1 MEAIVWILS
10 VYHNACILPL
20 WSFSCPFGAV
30 CLFDFIFQGLLKE
43 MRWLQ
48 MLREGSIW
56 YRHPGSLPRG
66 SSNSAGE
73 SPKIALPE
81 SWPPLST
88 PQDCNDTSFL
98 SGNPQTVRLR
108 KQWMPHFPVW
118 LGKTANTTRLD
129 LFLCVAQ
136 ITFTTQSYPV
146 PLSWHNGSLD
156 YLAP

>member
-10 VYHNACILPL
+10 VYHNACTLPS

-88 PQDCNDTSFL
+88 PQDCNDTSFFYL
-98 SGNPQTVRLR
+98 GIPKLLDSGSSGCLISQCGLERLLTQPVLICSYVWPR
-108 KQWMPHFPVW
+108 LHLPHNHILFHY
-118 LGKTANTTRLD
+118 LGIMAAWT
-129 LFLCVAQ
+129 
-136 ITFTTQSYPV
+136 I
-146 PLSWHNGSLD
+146 
-156 YLAP
+156 